1 MIQKYFGKSPIIH
14 KSSFIAENATVIG
27 DVKLEENSS
36 VFFGS
41 VLRGDINYIIV
52 GKNSN
57 IQDLSILHVMDDAPC
72 IVGDNVVVGHNVN
85 LHACSIGNG
94 TLIGIGAI
102 VLSYAK
108 IGSGSIIAAGSLIPE
123 GKEIPDGVLVMGT
136 PGKIIR
142 DITEEER
149 QKILDNANHYN
160 KLRKNYLSQLRND
173 EDDYEI

>member
-1 MIQKYFGKSPIIH
+1 MIQKYFEKSPIIH
-14 KSSFIAENATVIG
+14 KSSFIAENAMVIG

-41 VLRGDINYIIV
+41 VIRGDINYVII

-57 IQDLSILHVMDDAPC
+57 IQDLSVLHVMDDAPC
-72 IVGDNVVVGHNVN
+72 VVGDNVVVGHNVN

-94 TLIGIGAI
+94 SLIGIGSI
-102 VLSYAK
+102 VLSYVK
-108 IGSGSIIAAGSLIPE
+108 IGSGSIIAAGSVIPE

-142 DITEEER
+142 DVTEEEK
-149 QKILDNANHYN
+149 QKIIENANHYN
-160 KLRKNYLSQLRND
+160 SLRKNYLSLLKT
-173 EDDYEI
+173 ED